1 MLLGYCAFRQMH
13 RDSYLRYARVRVGD
27 RGTAVVGDVFDSLG
41 CRWPE
46 VLRSACPAAF
56 SWRLLSRC
64 VSEADRATGAAD
76 EGLEGLYGALPA
88 EQADAVLLHYR
99 LGMTLTAGAD
109 LMGIG
114 SSVMAAHLLMAERS
128 LPRWLST
135 VLRPPEAG
143 TLWGRR

>member
-1 MLLGYCAFRQMH
+1 MGA
-13 RDSYLRYARVRVGD
+13 A
-27 RGTAVVGDVFDSLG
+27 FDSLG

-46 VLRSACPAAF
+46 ALSSACPAAF
-56 SWRLLSRC
+56 SWRLLGRC
-64 VSEADRATGAAD
+64 VSEADRAEGAAD
-76 EGLEGLYGALPA
+76 ESLGGLYGVLPA

-109 LMGIG
+109 LMGIS

-135 VLRPPEAG
+135 ALRPPEAG